1 MEAGV
6 SGASRHNRP
15 GLLGLI
21 HRIDDWDV
29 LLCFDFSR
37 LTRNVEDHGW
47 LLNRLRAE
55 KRTAYE
61 ATTGLELSNL
71 GAQVGGVMNAEY
83 LDRLR
88 AFTHNGLL
96 RRAERGLAAGSPPY
110 GYRTEEAPGG
120 RRIVI
125 HESQSEVVRALF
137 RMFLE
142 GESLRTI
149 THRLNQEGVPAPR
162 PRAMR
167 GRRPSWSV
175 TALRSMLTNPVYRG
189 EYVWNRSEWVKD
201 HETGRRRR
209 HERPE
214 SEWLRRDAPELAIVD
229 AETWHQA
236 QEELRTRAARFG
248 RARDGT
254 FQGSVRGHRVRAKHL
269 LSGFLECGICG
280 GGFFRAWSNRFYAC
294 GWHRDRGPLVCSNDL
309 RIAQQELETR
319 FLRGVQ
325 EQILV
330 PDLVLYAVEKAL
342 DLARVR
348 TAEGPSSADRE
359 RLAEVETQIEHL
371 VRLAAQL
378 GHLDAHGRVLGEL
391 ERERQELRQRLLRS
405 SPALDLE
412 ALRDPIE
419 KTLNDLGA
427 WLTGTPEQGRA
438 ALRAL
443 LGDRR
448 LRVGPDTERGFR
460 IDGELEVT
468 LELRTAWDHEDL
480 QAVRF
485 GGSGG
490 RFGTC
495 ESVRCRRFS
504 EEFVRAGVA

>member
-1 MEAGV
+1 
-6 SGASRHNRP
+6 
-15 GLLGLI
+15 
-21 HRIDDWDV
+21 
-29 LLCFDFSR
+29 
-37 LTRNVEDHGW
+37 
-47 LLNRLRAE
+47 
-55 KRTAYE
+55 
-61 ATTGLELSNL
+61 
-71 GAQVGGVMNAEY
+71 
-83 LDRLR
+83 
-88 AFTHNGLL
+88 
-96 RRAERGLAAGSPPY
+96 
-110 GYRTEEAPGG
+110 
-120 RRIVI
+120 
-125 HESQSEVVRALF
+125 
-137 RMFLE
+137 MFLE

-149 THRLNQEGVPAPR
+149 THRLNHEGVPAPR
-162 PRAMR
+162 PRAMQS
-167 GRRPSWSV
+167 RRPSWSV
-175 TALRSMLTNPVYRG
+175 TALRSMLTNPIYRG

-229 AETWHQA
+229 AETWHHA
-236 QEELRTRAARFG
+236 QQELKRRASRFG

-254 FQGSVRGHRVRAKHL
+254 FQGSARGHRVRAKHL

-309 RIAQQELETR
+309 RISQQELETR

-348 TAEGPSSADRE
+348 TVEGASSADRE

-490 RFGTC
+490 ALWPYRTAPQTFATDLPL
-495 ESVRCRRFS
+495 
-504 EEFVRAGVA
+504 AA